1 MNKFLLASLVLVAL
15 ALPTCANGYGAM
27 SLNYYPQPILLAP
40 PQPVYYVQ
48 PPQSFY
54 AQPVYT
60 IQSQAYYV
68 PQPVLQIREVRD
80 IRRVQEVR
88 VENVRVERF
97 RDRPQR
103 ITQRTVTRIR

>member
-15 ALPTCANGYGAM
+15 ALPTCANGYGEM
-27 SLNYYPQPILLAP
+27 SLNYYTQPILLAP
-40 PQPVYYVQ
+40 P
-48 PPQSFY
+48 
-54 AQPVYT
+54 QPVYT